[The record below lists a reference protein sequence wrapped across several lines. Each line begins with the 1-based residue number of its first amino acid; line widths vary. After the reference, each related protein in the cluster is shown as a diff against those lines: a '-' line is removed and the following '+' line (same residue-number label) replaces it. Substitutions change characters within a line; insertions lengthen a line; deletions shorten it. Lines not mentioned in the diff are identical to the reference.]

1 VAEGE
6 SQMSVDAVV
15 YKTRD
20 ALNLGLDSPLARI
33 EPETGEVYFED
44 EEIFLK
50 YPDGYF
56 EAASFSIGNITLVG
70 LLRDEISALMGED
83 CLICEQILYDGT
95 HTGDCIPLDEIP
107 ALADEVERLCEMSAS
122 KSSRLVEF
130 SAKLKLLIAAAEENR
145 NPIVF

>member
-1 VAEGE
+1 
-6 SQMSVDAVV
+6 MSVDAFV
-15 YKTRD
+15 YKNRD
-20 ALNLGLDSPLARI
+20 ALNLGADSPLALV

-44 EEIFLK
+44 EDIMLK

-70 LLRDEISALMGED
+70 RLRDEISALMGDD

-95 HTGDCIPLDEIP
+95 HTGDCIPPEEIP
-107 ALADEVERLCEMSAS
+107 ALAEEVERLCEMSAV
-122 KSSRLVEF
+122 KSQKLVEF
-130 SAKLKLLIAAAEENR
+130 SAQLKLLIAAAEENR